1 MRRYNTPWQFCG
13 GRWGTKTA
21 MSNVKTKNFGPEAKA
36 KYDKLRAKG
45 VAPQEARERVQQSIS
60 DKRAAAKLSLGKQGA
75 ALRPSQKTENFRPNF
90 AGKMDRANARV
101 SRETGPQRAEVVQA
115 EIIRKRVQA
124 EVAQAISKQKAVERV
139 FRDNPQSFSRV
150 SSSKTP
156 EEKAHKK
163 KLKKERRQA
172 ARDLTGT
179 DKSDWWSPI
188 ISAGADLLPKLL
200 PMLIGMGDYSDPD
213 DRPLKNGDSPESN
226 SLLAASTD
234 GDKGTSVPFM
244 HRRNDKV
251 RVTHREYLGDVYSS
265 TANFSSTTF
274 PLNPGME
281 ETFPWCSP
289 VANQFTNYRFMGMVA
304 DFVTQGSDYANV
316 AGLGYVALAT
326 QYNPLAANFVDKRE
340 MMNYEFA
347 DAVKP
352 SRSMTHWVECKPN
365 DIPDPEKTC
374 RAGVIPANADLRL
387 YDHGKLTLAVGG
399 NTASGSIIGM
409 LWISYDVEFYLPK
422 VSISEA
428 GVLDFFMSVN
438 TGADFSN
445 PMGTAYTTNARSS
458 IACTFTNS
466 TLVFPLRLSGDFAI
480 LCEWLG
486 TASNSAFPATVAGSG
501 GVTVL
506 QTSVS
511 SGNTTSVAYWL
522 DTWVRLDGIGATP
535 TLTFSTTTSYIPTG
549 TLRIHVVQIP
559 RAPTESDIFDFQGKN
574 YQSLYDSFMDKT
586 ILIQE
591 RALARVALRGPPVKT
606 TEATST
612 RDDPEFESDDDDDED
627 HSDKQYLLREV
638 GDWGL
643 FESKNGFQIR
653 KGFKVIKDLDLQKA
667 FPKLF
672 SETWSDLSDVEF
684 CNVCDGMV
692 IEKSPHAAGV
702 GTILF
707 KKKNSK
713 LL

>member
-1 MRRYNTPWQFCG
+1 
-13 GRWGTKTA
+13 
-21 MSNVKTKNFGPEAKA
+21 V
-36 KYDKLRAKG
+36 
-45 VAPQEARERVQQSIS
+45 
-60 DKRAAAKLSLGKQGA
+60 
-75 ALRPSQKTENFRPNF
+75 
-90 AGKMDRANARV
+90 
-101 SRETGPQRAEVVQA
+101 
-115 EIIRKRVQA
+115 
-124 EVAQAISKQKAVERV
+124 
-139 FRDNPQSFSRV
+139 
-150 SSSKTP
+150 
-156 EEKAHKK
+156 
-163 KLKKERRQA
+163 
-172 ARDLTGT
+172 
-179 DKSDWWSPI
+179 
-188 ISAGADLLPKLL
+188 GADLLPKLL
-200 PMLIGMGDYSDPD
+200 PMLIGMGDYTDPD

-326 QYNPLAANFVDKRE
+326 QYNPLAANFIDKRE

-352 SRSMTHWVECKPN
+352 SRSMTHWIECKPN
-365 DIPDPEKTC
+365 DIPDPEKTV

-422 VSISEA
+422 TSISEA
-428 GVLDFFMSVN
+428 GVLDYYNSVN
-438 TGADFSN
+438 TGTDPTNN
-445 PMGTAYTTNARSS
+445 PFGTVYTPDTRSS
-458 IACTFTNS
+458 FVVTWSPT
-466 TLVFPLRLSGDFAI
+466 TMVFPIRLSGDFKI
-480 LCEWLG
+480 VFEWSG
-486 TASNSAFPATVAGSG
+486 TASAPATPTFVGTNGA
-501 GVTVL
+501 TVL
-506 QTSVS
+506 STNLGLVTGI
-511 SGNTTSVAYWL
+511 GNFWADIT
-522 DTWVRLDGIGATP
+522 VRLDGIGAAP
-535 TLTFSTTTSYIPTG
+535 TITIGAAAVVPTG
-549 TLRIHVVQIP
+549 TLRVIAAQIP
-559 RAPTESDIFDFQGKN
+559 RAPTVSDIFDFQGLN
-574 YQSLYDSFMDKT
+574 YQGLYDSFMDKT
-586 ILIQE
+586 ILVQE
-591 RALARVALRGPPVKT
+591 RALARVALRGPPTKT
-606 TEATST
+606 TTAMST
-612 RDDPEFESDDDDDED
+612 CDDPESELSEDDED
-627 HSDKQYLLREV
+627 HSGKQYLLREV

-643 FESKNGFQIR
+643 FESVGGLQIR

-667 FPKLF
+667 FPKMF
-672 SETWSDLSDVEF
+672 SEVWTELSDTEF

-707 KKKNSK
+707 KKKSAS